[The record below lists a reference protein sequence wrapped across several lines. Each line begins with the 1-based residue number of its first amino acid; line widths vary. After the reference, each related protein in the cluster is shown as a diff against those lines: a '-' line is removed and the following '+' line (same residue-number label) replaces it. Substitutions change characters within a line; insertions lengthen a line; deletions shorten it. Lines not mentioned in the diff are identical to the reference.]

1 MAHGPTYR
9 VKFRRRREG
18 RTDYYRR
25 RRLLMSR
32 LPRLVVRKTNTS
44 MIVQLVNAEI
54 VGDRTVASAVSR
66 ELPTYGWS
74 ASTGNLPAAYL
85 TGLLAGRRAKER
97 GVETAVLDLGL
108 NPPIKGSR
116 VYAALKGA
124 LDAGLE
130 VAHDPDI
137 LPDESRLKG
146 DHVVEAYKHFKEDPG
161 TAHMFT
167 QLEQKKADVGTISKQ
182 FGVVKKRLLDIPAAD
197 LKMKK
202 KAAAPRTAAAAAK
215 KPVKKPA
222 KKGAKAKAIEKAPRA
237 VPIKPRPR
245 RLVSKGKGRA
255 KGKKGKS
262 GKS

>member
-18 RTDYYRR
+18 KTDYYRR
-25 RRLLMSR
+25 RRLLMSG
-32 LPRLVVRKTNTS
+32 LPRLVVRKTNTN

-54 VGDRTVASAVSR
+54 VGDKTVASAISG
-66 ELPTYGWS
+66 ELGTYGWS
-74 ASTGNLPAAYL
+74 LSTGNLPAAYL

-124 LDAGLE
+124 IDAGLE
-130 VAHDPDI
+130 VPHDPEI

-146 DHVVEAYKHFKEDPG
+146 DHIVAAYKHFKADRG
-161 TAHMFT
+161 TTMFSDLT
-167 QLEQKKADVGTISKQ
+167 QKKVDIQTIPKQ
-182 FGVVKKRLLDIPAAD
+182 FETVKKKVLDIPAAD
-197 LKMKK
+197 LKLKK
-202 KAAAPRTAAAAAK
+202 KPAAPRAVAAAARKPVK
-215 KPVKKPA
+215 KPVKKVA
-222 KKGAKAKAIEKAPRA
+222 KGKAVQKAPRA
-237 VPIKPRPR
+237 QPTKPRPR
-245 RLVSKGKGRA
+245 KLVSKGKGKA